1 MDKRLLL
8 FWPWFVEC
16 AFQQH
21 YNSNT
26 LDPCDRI
33 CLPLD
38 IVIWVCCALGAR
50 HTPQQLL
57 WVAPG
62 LLSAVCVAVLRRRHP
77 NWCKKRRT
85 AITAARRLMV
95 LPYLAFV
102 LLRQPL
108 HATGAWQAAV
118 LHLLVLSGGVH
129 NTIAAFFFLNPW
141 WVSLWELAL
150 GALVLGSA
158 APATCKQL
166 MEGTHPDAGWRS
178 AAALM
183 DHAALN
189 IYSSTLED
197 PKMAHAVCCT
207 TLNTMLVT
215 CSCLAGYLVHCF
227 ERQQRLR
234 YKAQLPPAVA
244 AMQGHLYGLPAGLV
258 VAQAL
263 LLLLHPAMVIG
274 WVTFGACY
282 GLLSV

>member
-207 TLNTMLVT
+207 TLNTMLVRVLLCVFESEAACRQKRCFHSLEVIITQAHAPCGDQPQYNSKLPHSQSGVLSHTSHT
-215 CSCLAGYLVHCF
+215 C
-227 ERQQRLR
+227 
-234 YKAQLPPAVA
+234 
-244 AMQGHLYGLPAGLV
+244 M
-258 VAQAL
+258 
-263 LLLLHPAMVIG
+263 
-274 WVTFGACY
+274 
-282 GLLSV
+282 